1 MCGTKTLK
9 AGLNKQLDIALVF
22 IYTIERM
29 KDHKLTETIVYESI
43 LTPDKGYNI
52 DKEKIKKDI
61 ILSYRKDKRKNNFKH
76 SIRYKDYE
84 FDYVSTE
91 TNFLNIF
98 IRDEFFVKT
107 RQKIHLREKYINV
120 MEHLEQSYLRNNIDP
135 NSYRESPWYTCVY
148 CCDVLKDSSEL
159 VIEYDDNLNKKNIIK
174 FKLEDNKIF
183 IFPSTLKFFFSENIA
198 TEPNLFIV
206 FNYDLEDKI

>member
-1 MCGTKTLK
+1 
-9 AGLNKQLDIALVF
+9 
-22 IYTIERM
+22 M

-61 ILSYRKDKRKNNFKH
+61 ILGYRKDKRKNNFEH

-120 MEHLEQSYLRNNIDP
+120 MEHLEQSYLRNNID
-135 NSYRESPWYTCVY
+135 
-148 CCDVLKDSSEL
+148 VLKDSSEL
-159 VIEYDDNLNKKNIIK
+159 VIEYDDNINKKNIIK
-174 FKLEDNKIF
+174 FKLENNKIF

-206 FNYDLEDKI
+206 FNYDLDDQQ